1 MFMKIDMKRLK
12 SICAGQDLTLS
23 ELLQSAGVSRNAF
36 YTLARQ
42 DSILPRSIQVIANHL
57 QIPPSSFLADE
68 GSDTQKGMNLIR
80 RVRNI
85 VNHHELADPDNIRH
99 TLILLE
105 EKPVERLRR
114 ALLRARRFNIQR

>member
-1 MFMKIDMKRLK
+1 MRIDLKRLK
-12 SICAGQDLTLS
+12 SICSKQDLTLS
-23 ELLQSAGVSRNAF
+23 ELLRSAGVSRNAF

-57 QIPPSSFLADE
+57 QIPPSSFLVDE
-68 GSDTQKGMNLIR
+68 GSDTQKGMNLIK
-80 RVRNI
+80 RVQNI
-85 VNHHELADPDNIRH
+85 ARSFEKVDSDNIRH

-105 EKPVERLRR
+105 EKPIARLRR